1 MGVVSHIK
9 LYTEGRAT
17 EGAWLDNNVGVV
29 SMIILHRGAGYVKLL
44 CIIAYYIYIYSHQGM
59 YNRWRI
65 IIIVTNNNINN
76 NITYLIIYHQNYSGI
91 TSMILVYASLV
102 EAPFYLTL
110 ANRSVDILTVTGID
124 CTWLYSDLEI
134 HTILTRPE

>member
-1 MGVVSHIK
+1 
-9 LYTEGRAT
+9 
-17 EGAWLDNNVGVV
+17 
-29 SMIILHRGAGYVKLL
+29 
-44 CIIAYYIYIYSHQGM
+44 M
-59 YNRWRI
+59 YNRCRI
-65 IIIVTNNNINN
+65 ILIVTNNNINN

-102 EAPFYLTL
+102 EASFYLTL

-134 HTILTRPE
+134 HTIPIRPE